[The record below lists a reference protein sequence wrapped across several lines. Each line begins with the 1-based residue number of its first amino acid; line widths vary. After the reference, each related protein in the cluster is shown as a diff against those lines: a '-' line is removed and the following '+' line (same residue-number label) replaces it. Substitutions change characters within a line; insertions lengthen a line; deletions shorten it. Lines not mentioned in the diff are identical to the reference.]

1 MLRDG
6 PHVRQEH
13 FYIVAVMFFLVLLR
27 RQAQIFK
34 ALAPAVGRDDL
45 HRLRSTA
52 LIEGCPYLGDGSPG
66 LDRFNGR
73 LNHRTGRRA
82 LQFSEAVFFVG
93 FINIRKISL
102 NIGQTLLL
110 EGSHVLLAGIQQFF
124 RHVRV
129 HVAAHDAV
137 LAQLQSLKARVQR
150 RLDGFLGVA
159 VLKRLDD
166 AALGLNVLELSPDL
180 LLDLL
185 RQRLYRPGTA

>member
-1 MLRDG
+1 M
-6 PHVRQEH
+6 
-13 FYIVAVMFFLVLLR
+13 
-27 RQAQIFK
+27 
-34 ALAPAVGRDDL
+34 
-45 HRLRSTA
+45 
-52 LIEGCPYLGDGSPG
+52 
-66 LDRFNGR
+66 
-73 LNHRTGRRA
+73 
-82 LQFSEAVFFVG
+82 G
-93 FINIRKISL
+93 FINIRKISFD
-102 NIGQTLLL
+102 IGQTLLL

-137 LAQLQSLKARVQR
+137 LAQLQRLKARVQR

-159 VLKRLDD
+159 VLERLDD